1 MTPVRR
7 RPPPPSTRTL
17 YVAEPA
23 AAWARRAPIVVDC
36 SVIAALLFDEPAA
49 EDAARMVSGRN
60 LHAPSLLTYEIADVA
75 RRKHRAGLPLADAQ
89 AALTEFA
96 EQRWELSP
104 APIAQVFGL
113 AMRYTLSAYD
123 AAYLWL
129 AAELR
134 SPLATFDRKLGEAA
148 RQHLGALD

>member
-1 MTPVRR
+1 MTSARR
-7 RPPPPSTRTL
+7 RPPPSPTRTL

-36 SVIAALLFDEPAA
+36 SVIAALIFDEPAA
-49 EDAARMVSGRN
+49 DDAARMVSGRS
-60 LHAPSLLTYEIADVA
+60 LYAPSLLPYEIANVA

-89 AALTEFA
+89 AALTDFA
-96 EQRWELSP
+96 EQRMELSP

-113 AMRYTLSAYD
+113 AMQYTLSAYD

-129 AAELR
+129 ASELR
-134 SPLATFDRKLGEAA
+134 SPLATFDRNLGEAA